1 MTDIEHLTAA
11 DVAKLNDYYVREA
24 KKLRA
29 QEMARIFGGLFPR
42 VFSAIAGVFSRPHTL
57 AGSAR

>member
-1 MTDIEHLTAA
+1 MTDIHYLSAA
-11 DVAKLNDYYVREA
+11 EVARMQDHYVSEA

-29 QEMARIFGGLFPR
+29 KEMARIFGGLSSR
-42 VFSAIAGVFSRPHTL
+42 IFSAVAGVFSKPHTL

>member
-11 DVAKLNDYYVREA
+11 DVSRLNDHYIREA

-29 QEMARIFGGLFPR
+29 KEMARIFGGILPR
-42 VFSAIAGVFSRPHTL
+42 VFSAVAGIFNRPQTL